1 MKRNFVLCGS
11 LGWCLE
17 VFWTGLHSL
26 LDGQPT
32 MMGQTSLLMFPIYG
46 CAAVIAPLYRRL
58 SSIPTAVRGCLY
70 TVGIF
75 ITEFFS
81 GSILKALGICPWDY
95 SSTPFHYKGVIR
107 LDYAPVWFVTGL
119 LFEKILLKSS

>member
-1 MKRNFVLCGS
+1 MKRNFLLCGS

-26 LDGQPT
+26 LNGQPT

-81 GSILKALGICPWDY
+81 GSILKALGSVPGTTAALHFTTKESY
-95 SSTPFHYKGVIR
+95 
-107 LDYAPVWFVTGL
+107 VWTMRRYGL
-119 LFEKILLKSS
+119 